1 MDSKKKKSPCNLGC
15 FCQYLSI
22 SLSVS
27 CCFGYCGFIGHF
39 VIWWGKSPLS
49 ASYSFLPSEF
59 LGSAHMFSLPEEF
72 KNQLVKFQNLPTEI
86 LMEIALNWH
95 HYNTESS
102 HQEHVIFQLLRSFL
116 MSLKF
121 SSFLHIY
128 MAYFSKCSR
137 FSLFLLWWTDN
148 FFPFQTL
155 SFCKGFVLVQVL
167 MVALY
172 RHTLKLT

>member
-1 MDSKKKKSPCNLGC
+1 MFSSLILLEFNVCGIREGTQCFSDGQLAVPKLLNNSLFFYTIKINFIMDSKKKKSPCNLGC

-86 LMEIALNWH
+86 LMEIALN
-95 HYNTESS
+95 
-102 HQEHVIFQLLRSFL
+102 
-116 MSLKF
+116 
-121 SSFLHIY
+121 
-128 MAYFSKCSR
+128 
-137 FSLFLLWWTDN
+137 
-148 FFPFQTL
+148 
-155 SFCKGFVLVQVL
+155 
-167 MVALY
+167 
-172 RHTLKLT
+172 